1 MTIAPTY
8 MSMIVVL
15 VTQAMSRLRMQTPV
29 LEEEA
34 SFRSNFAVMH
44 RVKQEFL
51 RDVYAFSVRE
61 FDVLVR
67 QILV

>member
-1 MTIAPTY
+1 
-8 MSMIVVL
+8 MIVVL
-15 VTQAMSRLRMQTPV
+15 VVTQAMFRLRMQTPV